1 MQELFDALCMPFPSD
16 SIEWRV
22 GSTNQDKTKGLPL
35 CYLNARTVMDRLDTV
50 CGPDNWQCNYD
61 PAPNLL
67 VCNLGIRIP
76 GGEWIWKADGA
87 GATDF
92 EGEKGM
98 LSDALKR
105 AAVRFGVG
113 RYLYEIDAKWVPIE
127 ARGKSYSIPDI
138 EIKRLNEFYEEYCD
152 RFGWGAG
159 RAGFNAY
166 KLLDRLIDLS
176 VRDQSMAQEFLD
188 KNKGMIPQLP
198 VQMRKRITEKLERV
212 GATEAA

>member
-1 MQELFDALCMPFPSD
+1 VMQELFDSLCMPFPSD

-22 GSTNQDKTKGLPL
+22 GSTNSEKTKGLPV
-35 CYLNARTVMDRLDTV
+35 CYLNARTVMDRLDSV
-50 CGPDNWQCNYD
+50 CGPENWQCNYL
-61 PAPNLL
+61 PAPSLMI
-67 VCNLGIRIP
+67 CNIGLRIP

-105 AAVRFGVG
+105 AAVRWGVG

-127 ARGKSYSIPDI
+127 QHGKSYSIPAI

-166 KLLDRLIDLS
+166 KLLDRAVDQF
-176 VRDQSMAQEFLD
+176 VRSPADAQEFKD
-188 KNKGMIPQLP
+188 RNIGMLPQLP
-198 VQMRKRITEKLERV
+198 VSMRKRIMEKLDRV
-212 GATEAA
+212 GAAA